1 MSTDTLEFPPID
13 AAAPAPSAVAAVAAL
28 QPDLAKLDLQAVAL
42 AQFSTAHAEA
52 ATAKKTL
59 SDVVHDLST
68 PTKLADAKSLRHRL
82 IGQPLAEARKVSA
95 GLKSKLTAVSKAVGA
110 ELAAIETAF
119 DEADALI
126 KPQIEKREAE
136 LAEER
141 RLAAEKEAAR
151 VQAHRDNLAKLA
163 GYAEHARGLP
173 ASRIADGIAKVSAI
187 VIDPEVWQDFTKQA
201 EEQKAV
207 TLERMQKLHADAVA
221 DEERERIAAELKA
234 EQERLAAER
243 AEIERQR
250 AELAAQ
256 QQAAAEA
263 KAREEAAQALRD
275 AEAARIASEAAKAA
289 APGFKARKPLPEGV
303 IAGATVND
311 SGQWYA
317 ADGTFMNPDGTRNIF
332 DDVDEVSEIEVA
344 QQAKTNTP
352 EQGTQQ
358 VLKAEAPAPDAT
370 DRDAPAS
377 TSPSV
382 GSMGAGQPAD
392 AGPAQGV
399 GAAPAAIE
407 PHMLKLGELW
417 DILGLTDREAFLAGL
432 GFPATPAAKGTGK
445 LYLQSAVPSICLAIA
460 DHFTKLAGG
469 KQAA

>member
-1 MSTDTLEFPPID
+1 MSALEFPELET
-13 AAAPAPSAVAAVAAL
+13 AAPAASTAL
-28 QPDLAKLDLQAVAL
+28 AEQPAGAIDLAKLDLQAVAL
-42 AQFSTAHAEA
+42 AQFDASHAA
-52 ATAKKTL
+52 AKAAREKL
-59 SDVVHDLST
+59 DGVVHDLST

-95 GLKSKLTAVSKAVGA
+95 GLKSKLTAVSRAVGA
-110 ELAAIETAF
+110 ELEAVEAAFEG
-119 DEADALI
+119 ADKLI
-126 KPQIEKREAE
+126 SPLIARREEE

-173 ASRIADGIAKVSAI
+173 AARIADGIAKVSAI

-207 TLERMQKLHADAVA
+207 TLERMQKLHADAMA
-221 DEERERIAAELKA
+221 DEERERVAAELKA

-243 AEIERQR
+243 AEIERQK

-256 QQAAAEA
+256 QKAAAEA
-263 KAREEAAQALRD
+263 RAREEAAQAQRD

-317 ADGTFMNPDGTRNIF
+317 ADGTFMNADGTRNIF

-344 QQAKTNTP
+344 PQAETNTP

-392 AGPAQGV
+392 AGPAEGV
-399 GAAPAAIE
+399 AAAPAAIE

-445 LYLQSAVPSICLAIA
+445 LCLQSAVPSICLAIA
-460 DHFTKLAGG
+460 DHFNKLAGQQ
-469 KQAA
+469 KAA